1 VSHPGRRHR
10 ARVTASVRMSKL
22 GQVDEIADSVV
33 FLLCY
38 RSCVVTDSI
47 IDTNQAAVGGSD

>member
-1 VSHPGRRHR
+1 
-10 ARVTASVRMSKL
+10 MSKL